1 MGFALM
7 GLARPLHAEASS
19 GPVPVADAEARAKDL
34 FTQGMSLYE
43 AGRVAEALELLLQ
56 SHALRPSKGNT
67 TNAANCLQ
75 TLARY
80 DEALDLYEEAYFDFK
95 DQLNQDNRDQITK
108 TIDDLKAL
116 VGGVKIVANVP
127 DLLVTEGKRQRRLRS
142 GERLHLLPGAHT
154 LQIATSGYSP
164 VPERVEVRVQELA
177 TITVALVPTSPR
189 LRVEEDSTAPAGA
202 DVFVDSARV
211 GSTPW
216 EGPVAVGPHVI
227 WIVRG
232 EVGSGPLR
240 VVTPDHTTTRAQ
252 AEASPLGPPFN
263 IEVEPSSASLT
274 LDDVPLGRGQWKGRL
289 PLGTHVVVGSEI
301 GYGSE
306 RRRIQVRPDAP
317 EPSVHLVL
325 AMDHAHPRWPLEKKF
340 HFEFSVFGG
349 AAIGSSL
356 GSSIEAVC
364 PGACTQRSPVVGFA
378 GGLRAGVRFPFE
390 LSLELEGGWLSLHT
404 HVNRRLQQSF
414 SPNPAVFTYDLDDQL
429 SLKGPFLAA
438 GLSRRFSIGSR
449 LWLLGRLMAG
459 VAFASAR
466 DPVTGTVTGGNET
479 VPVTVLGSNAT
490 VHLGD
495 AFILP
500 EIGVGG
506 QLGPLD
512 VGVGIALG
520 AFFADGPSLGNGATK
535 AAVATC
541 TPENPVAGSCAPFS
555 SVASSDGAFG
565 PFFTVIPQVS
575 LGYSLR

>member
-1 MGFALM
+1 MGLALM
-7 GLARPLHAEASS
+7 GLAGSSRAEAP
-19 GPVPVADAEARAKDL
+19 PVHAPTADAEARAKDL
-34 FTQGMSLYE
+34 FVQAMSLHE

-67 TNAANCLQ
+67 TNAANCLEK
-75 TLARY
+75 LARY

-127 DLLVTEGKRQRRLRS
+127 DLLVTEGKRRRHLRS
-142 GERLHLLPGAHT
+142 GERLHLLPGNHT
-154 LQIATSGYSP
+154 LQIEASGYFQSL
-164 VPERVEVRVQELA
+164 ERVEVRLREIA
-177 TITVALVPTSPR
+177 TSTVALVPTSPR
-189 LRVEEDSTAPAGA
+189 LRVEEDSTAPPGA

-232 EVGSGPLR
+232 EVGSGPVR
-240 VVTPDHTTTRAQ
+240 VLTPDHTTTRAQ

-274 LDDVPLGRGQWKGRL
+274 LDDVPLGRGQWTGRL
-289 PLGTHVVVGSEI
+289 PLGAHVVVGSEI

-306 RRRIQVRPDAP
+306 LRRLQVRPDAP
-317 EPSVHLVL
+317 EPSVHLML
-325 AMDHAHPRWPLEKKF
+325 AMDHAHPRWPPEKKF
-340 HFEFSVFGG
+340 HFGFGVFGG

-356 GSSIEAVC
+356 GSSIESVC
-364 PGACTQRSPVVGFA
+364 PDACTQRSPAVGFA
-378 GGLRAGVRFPFE
+378 GGLRADVRFPFE

-429 SLKGPFLAA
+429 SFKGPFLAA
-438 GLSRRFSIGSR
+438 GLSRRFAVGSR

-459 VAFASAR
+459 VVFASAR

-479 VPVTVLGSNAT
+479 VPVTVLGSKAT

-512 VGVGIALG
+512 VGVGLALG
-520 AFFADGPSLGNGATK
+520 AFFADGPLLGNGSTN

-541 TPENPVAGSCAPFS
+541 TPANPAAGSCAQIS
-555 SVASSDGAFG
+555 SVAANDRAFG
-565 PFFTVIPQVS
+565 PFFSVIPQVS